1 MSFKNINE
9 VYVFKLIDLKLRL
22 ITNKIKD
29 CLPIF
34 YIEYSENLNLKHYL
48 QHILQSTQ
56 FFYYSLDKLIV
67 LLF

>member
-22 ITNKIKD
+22 VMNKIKD
-29 CLPIF
+29 YLPIF
-34 YIEYSENLNLKHYL
+34 YVEYSENLNLKHR
-48 QHILQSTQ
+48 ILQSTQ
-56 FFYYSLDKLIV
+56 FFYYILNKLIV